1 MFFGGGP
8 FILNKRFPAFFD
20 LNLGCLHKPQL
31 FVEIVVSDRPGGGV
45 QCPFVRGGESIEQ
58 EVKSILA
65 VTPVLIQLVDKDS
78 AQMEFLLIG

>member
-1 MFFGGGP
+1 M
-8 FILNKRFPAFFD
+8 
-20 LNLGCLHKPQL
+20 
-31 FVEIVVSDRPGGGV
+31 VSDRPGGGV

>member
-1 MFFGGGP
+1 M
-8 FILNKRFPAFFD
+8 NKRYAAFLG
-20 LNLGCLHKPQL
+20 LNFSGLHKAQFL
-31 FVEIVVSDRPGGGV
+31 IEVVVSDCPGGGV